1 MKRNASN
8 DDDSEDDSDD
18 LYSSSSDEND
28 DEKKRKT
35 SKEEKKKA
43 LFFGIANENLVC
55 VGCREMNSPCIS
67 QGLCLDP
74 TVIELL
80 DNGGNNNKGES
91 LFLIE
96 GQLVKSVGE
105 EWKATSLVYS
115 RTTTTV
121 KTTTKE
127 EEEFE
132 NLKKRSKEEDDD
144 DELLVGNR
152 RLSGE
157 QPPKTVESSTTDDT
171 SATAAAGGGTPHPLI
186 ALGLPADV
194 EEAKAYLKRINAE
207 TIPHGNHRDFLY
219 KNHLL
224 HFYERR
230 RQRNGGQEIEDD
242 EEDGMCGSDCREQ
255 HGGSG
260 KRFSNVEDHGR
271 IEAVI
276 RRQRKGHEQNLGGG
290 DYVPLQRSSAR
301 ANGKENESKEE
312 EEEREENQKEEDTVV
327 DIRQLV
333 EHERR
338 GGNEVASQTRFKVEG
353 ICCPSEVPL
362 IHNILDSM
370 SGVRDVKVIVPTK
383 MVLVEH
389 AKSYAPVE
397 LLVDALNAAHL
408 RASVADVN
416 YYDQKNGGATS
427 KFHAIM
433 VNLPGPKIL
442 LACLFTVV
450 SLLHFIKD
458 DRGVFEHFKWVA
470 LGAIVVGLPEILLK
484 SYGSLRMRVVDINT
498 LMAIAIAGAVAL
510 QDFFEAAAVVSLFT
524 LSEWLESRAM
534 AKTSDAM
541 SAVLAL
547 RVDEAELVNKDD
559 QTTQKVAVEF
569 VNVDA
574 IVRVRP
580 GARVPLDGI
589 VVDGS
594 TAIDESALTGESK
607 PVSKTVDSQ
616 VFGGTVNQKGSIDV
630 RVTSVSVD
638 SAYSRLI
645 RLVEE
650 AQSMRSSAERMI
662 ETFAKWYTPIVILAA
677 LLYGVIP
684 VLISTDNAKESL
696 YTACVLLVIACPCA
710 LVLSTPVVSVC
721 GLTVCAK
728 RGVVVK
734 GSQFLE
740 RLGQLKTMY
749 IDKTGTLTTG
759 TFEMTEVKLATPPSE
774 DASTPRPAL
783 GVGALLRWV
792 CAVESKSSHPLAFAI
807 QKNAGAA
814 VRVAARQCVVTDYEQ
829 IDGVGVR
836 AMVDNVLVE
845 LGNEKL
851 AEKKLWTL
859 SDLKLYETA
868 IRWETEIGA
877 TVVWVG
883 INGKLG
889 GILKAEDSLR
899 PSAKDAIAKLQKSSI
914 DVIILTGDNKGAAEM
929 CAKNVGI
936 DVRTNVFS
944 SLTPNE
950 KLNRITEEVQ
960 KQEKELVARK
970 KTIFRTSGRGTI
982 AMVGDGINDAPALSA
997 ADVGVA
1003 MGVAG
1008 TAAAMETA
1016 PVALLTNDLS
1026 RLADTIYIG
1035 RRCVLKIRQNIF
1047 FSVTTKL
1054 VVLGLTFAGLAGLWQ
1069 AVVVDVGSALVV
1081 IFNGMSI
1088 LREAEKE
1095 DARRNKISHELGV
1108 KFAEEEKEKQKLL
1121 AERQQ
1126 VHSHGHS
1133 TRTIILAATMTRKRK
1148 KKQSPLR
1155 VAQSVN
1161 NTTTKSSA

>member
-194 EEAKAYLKRINAE
+194 EEAKAYLKRINTE